1 MAAQFALSAD
11 GTRIAY
17 DVTGRGPAL
26 MLLHGMGKTRRDWH
40 KAGYVDR
47 LKDAHTVIAVDMR
60 GTGDS
65 DMPTE
70 VSDYAA
76 DKVCADV
83 TAVADACGV
92 ERFGVCGYSFGGTV
106 GRQLAASTDRVAAL
120 AVIGVPL
127 WGPTVDEVF
136 DRFITDFLAK
146 WQPVADAHTTGSA
159 AGQTKTSAIKGRM
172 AVWVACFQAMRGWP
186 ATRAADILCPSL
198 LVCGTKS
205 HTRAAD
211 WAQANKEALE
221 RTCARVEVVEGL
233 SHLQEFSD
241 VDRVFPVVR
250 EFLER
255 PDVEGG

>member
-1 MAAQFALSAD
+1 MATTFASSAD
-11 GTRIAY
+11 GTRVAY

-26 MLLHGMGKTRRDWH
+26 VLLHGMGKTRRDWR

-47 LKDAHTVIAVDMR
+47 LKDEYTVIAIDMR

-65 DMPTE
+65 DMLTE
-70 VSDYAA
+70 VSDYAS

-92 ERFGVCGYSFGGTV
+92 GRFGVWGYSFGGTV
-106 GRQLAASTDRVAAL
+106 GKQLAASTDRVVAL
-120 AVIGVPL
+120 AVVGIPL
-127 WGPTVDEVF
+127 WGPAVDEVF

-146 WQPVADAHTTGSA
+146 WQPVADAAKAGSA
-159 AGQTKTSAIKGRM
+159 AGQTKTSAVKGRM
-172 AVWVACFQAMRGWP
+172 AVWVACLQAMRGWP
-186 ATRAADILCPSL
+186 ATEAVDLRCPGL

-211 WAQANKEALE
+211 WAQANKETLE
-221 RTCARVEVVEGL
+221 VAGARVEVVEGL
-233 SHLQEFSD
+233 NHQQEFSD